1 MGQDFSPKTIWNFDE
16 ARMRELHFHLV
27 ICEEAF
33 ENWNIGEINKKLY
46 TIRRIISG
54 AMGETDWNSLIEDF
68 QELEGKK
75 RKFESS
81 ELEDE
86 HNKSNLEFYKKA
98 DEILL
103 KINRFLKKKGMC
115 FREGEDPR
123 YAALKR

>member
-1 MGQDFSPKTIWNFDE
+1 MDNQFSPKTIWNFDE

-33 ENWNIGEINKKLY
+33 ESWNLGEINKQLY

-54 AMGETDWNSLIEDF
+54 AMSDTNWDDLIKDF
-68 QELEGKK
+68 QELEKRK

-81 ELEDE
+81 EIEGD
-86 HNKSNLEFYKKA
+86 KSNLEFYKKA

-123 YAALKR
+123 FAALKR